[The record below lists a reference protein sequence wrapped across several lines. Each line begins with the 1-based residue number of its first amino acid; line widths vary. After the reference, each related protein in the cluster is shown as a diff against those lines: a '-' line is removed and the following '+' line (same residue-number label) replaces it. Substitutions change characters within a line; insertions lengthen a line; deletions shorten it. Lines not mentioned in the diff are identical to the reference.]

1 MITLDDI
8 RKASHILHGKV
19 IRTPLIYSPT
29 FSSMSGAEV
38 YLKLENLQGTGSFKL
53 RGATYKIQS
62 QRKHIGPEGV
72 VAASAGNH
80 AQGVALAAK
89 RAGLPAT
96 IVMPEWAS
104 ITKQEATKGYGGQV
118 ILEGLNMNDAL
129 SKALEL
135 AKAGKTFIHPFD
147 DADIITGQGTI
158 GLEILEDLPDTDMI
172 FVAIGGGGLISGI
185 ATAAK
190 AIKPE
195 VHIVGVQTAACP
207 GALRAREQG
216 GPTCVE
222 AEKSIADGIAIKQIG
237 NLNFPII
244 QEKVNDIVLVHEEE
258 IAEAI
263 LMLLERK
270 RVLAEGAGAVP
281 LAALLGNDVNVEPG
295 QKVVLVISG
304 GNVDSPLVD
313 RLIRKGLFCH
323 GRMMRISVC
332 LDDIPGSL
340 ANLLAIIARLK
351 ANVLNIYHARSERD
365 LSIHLSRV
373 ELELETRGPD
383 HIGDILDE
391 LKNAGYQIKE
401 TETSR

>member
-1 MITLDDI
+1 MISLDNI
-8 RKASHILHGKV
+8 RKAAHVLQGKV

-53 RGATYKIQS
+53 RGATFKIQS
-62 QRKHIGPEGV
+62 HLKRIGPEGV

-118 ILEGLNMNDAL
+118 LLEGLSIGDTIN
-129 SKALEL
+129 KALEL
-135 AKAGKTFIHPFD
+135 AKTGKTFIHPFD
-147 DADIITGQGTI
+147 DPDIIAGQGTI

-172 FVAIGGGGLISGI
+172 FVPVGGGGLISGI

-190 AIKPE
+190 AIRPE
-195 VHIVGVQTAACP
+195 VHIIGVQTEACP
-207 GALRAREQG
+207 GAYRAREHG
-216 GPTCVE
+216 GPIHVD
-222 AEKSIADGIAIKQIG
+222 AEKSIADGIAVKQVG
-237 NLNFPII
+237 DLTFPII
-244 QEKVNDIVLVHEEE
+244 REKVNDIVLVREEE

-270 RVLAEGAGAVP
+270 RILAEGAGAVT
-281 LAALLGNDVNVEPG
+281 LAALLGDYVKI
-295 QKVVLVISG
+295 QKGRKAVLVISG
-304 GNVDSPLVD
+304 GNVDSHLLD
-313 RLIRKGLFCH
+313 RVIRKGLFCH
-323 GRMMRISVC
+323 GRIMRISVC
-332 LDDIPGSL
+332 LEDVPGSL
-340 ANLLAIIARLK
+340 ARLLTIIARIK
-351 ANVLNIYHARSERD
+351 ANVLNIYHARSEPD
-365 LSIHLSRV
+365 LAIHLSRV

-383 HIGDILDE
+383 HIREILDE
-391 LKNAGYQIKE
+391 LENAGYKINVQGAVI
-401 TETSR
+401 